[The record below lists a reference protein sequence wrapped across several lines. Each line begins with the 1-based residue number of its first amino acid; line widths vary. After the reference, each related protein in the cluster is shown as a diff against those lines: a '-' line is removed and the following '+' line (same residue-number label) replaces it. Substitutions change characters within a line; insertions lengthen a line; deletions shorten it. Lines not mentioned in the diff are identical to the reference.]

1 MLLPNPNEEN
11 THALK
16 TICGAVHYYCVLYQ
30 KKEIPVHDWEYL
42 CSYLNIP
49 SSTIYSLEI
58 DNKTLVVNY
67 RDFHRNN
74 ALNSNPISPM
84 KT

>member
-16 TICGAVHYYCVLYQ
+16 TICGAVHYCCERY
-30 KKEIPVHDWEYL
+30 KKDEISVHDWNYF

-49 SSTIYSLEI
+49 SSTVYSVEI
-58 DNKTLVVNY
+58 DNKTFLQPGT
-67 RDFHRNN
+67 
-74 ALNSNPISPM
+74 SS
-84 KT
+84 